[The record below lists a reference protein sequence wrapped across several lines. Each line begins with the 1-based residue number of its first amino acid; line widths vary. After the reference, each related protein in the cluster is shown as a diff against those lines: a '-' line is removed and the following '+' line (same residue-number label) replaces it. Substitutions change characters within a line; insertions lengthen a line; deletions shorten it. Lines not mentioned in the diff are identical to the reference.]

1 VKRAPRAHWRW
12 LLFASALPACHSL
25 PQWQADLPAAL
36 SASRQAG
43 QELVVYFALPGR
55 VASDRMHAALA
66 DAQVL
71 GALADGGFAAVVADG
86 SLRARLYTDWI
97 GGGEGMGIA
106 VLDAAGMVYAAR
118 PGPQDPPEL
127 AAFLRRCAAARG
139 PLAAA
144 RAQLA
149 SRGGAADQLAL
160 GTLLLELGCRTAAEP
175 LLLAAAVGGEFA
187 ARHRLARLYAL
198 DGHVVAARRWQP
210 RAPDLPEALVTEGY
224 LLFKERRHAESAA
237 MFERALARGGLGDD
251 RQRALLYLA
260 KARHENGEDAVAVP
274 LLEALVAEHSGS
286 VFEAAAMHTLQHL
299 RDPQH
304 GHAH

>member
-1 VKRAPRAHWRW
+1 MKRRHRAGEAW
-12 LLFASALPACHSL
+12 LLLACMLPACRSL
-25 PQWQADLPAAL
+25 PQWQQDLPAAL
-36 SASRQAG
+36 SATRQRS

-55 VASDRMHAALA
+55 VASDRMQQGLQDAKVLDALA
-66 DAQVL
+66 H
-71 GALADGGFAAVVADG
+71 GGFAAVVADG
-86 SLRARLYTDWI
+86 SERARLYADWI
-97 GGGEGMGIA
+97 GGSEGMGIA
-106 VLDAAGMVYAAR
+106 VLDAAGAVYAAR

-127 AAFLRRCAAARG
+127 AAFLRRCAALRQ

-149 SRGGAADQLAL
+149 ARGNAADQLAL

-175 LLLAAAVGGEFA
+175 LLLAAAVGGELA

-210 RAPDLPEALVTEGY
+210 RAPDQPEALVTEGY
-224 LLFKERRHAESAA
+224 LLFKERRHAESAVV
-237 MFERALARGGLGDD
+237 FERALARGGLGED

-274 LLEALVAEHSGS
+274 LLEALVAENTGS
-286 VFEAAAMHTLQHL
+286 VFEAAALHSLQHL